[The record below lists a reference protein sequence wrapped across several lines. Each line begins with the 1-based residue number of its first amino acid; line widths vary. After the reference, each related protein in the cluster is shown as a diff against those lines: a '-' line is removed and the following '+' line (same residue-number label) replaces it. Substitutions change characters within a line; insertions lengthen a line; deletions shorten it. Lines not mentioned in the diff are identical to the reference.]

1 MKNYSLMKN
10 YWELKI
16 RNKTNTVLLMSKI
29 RSSPVEVG
37 SLSYYYLQG
46 FMHPNGGCLVFSIN
60 SISDV
65 ASTIY
70 SLLGS
75 GKYKSDVFFQCDFF
89 FTVSILGATT
99 ESPWFTCQSLD
110 SKKNRKQKPIETYPK
125 GWSKKY
131 TCNSWRV
138 IFYTHITNYFTL
150 YITQIHIN

>member
-89 FTVSILGATT
+89 IYCKYPWSNNRIAMIHMSVTIL
-99 ESPWFTCQSLD
+99 
-110 SKKNRKQKPIETYPK
+110 KKNRKQKPIETYPK
-125 GWSKKY
+125 G
-131 TCNSWRV
+131 
-138 IFYTHITNYFTL
+138 
-150 YITQIHIN
+150 